1 MRPSSHERAHRRLE
15 MNAVTLSS
23 LALAVLLLATRGL
36 AAGPGAAEP
45 PADADRTLRAAQGF
59 ASQHAPDELRDPRS
73 FEETNTPATDVVTK
87 PRKSGAL
94 GPKIAAATLG
104 DSYVYDGS
112 TDLFSDRDRDGYFH
126 RLRVTFD
133 ADTIFDTAS
142 LYAIVYL
149 SADGNAWEHLFT
161 TDDFVVHGAAPDDD
175 YEVETDLVSGYSTG
189 LYDVLVELYDA
200 TTNELVDTFGPNESS
215 DFSVLPLEDSYRDGD
230 PPPPEPAPDP
240 GPVVTGGGGAIDWFT
255 LPALLGAAARATR
268 RRRAASAA

>member
-1 MRPSSHERAHRRLE
+1 

-23 LALAVLLLATRGL
+23 LSLAGLLLATRGL
-36 AAGPGAAEP
+36 AAVGAEP
-45 PADADRTLRAAQGF
+45 PADADRALRAAQGF
-59 ASQHAPDELRDPRS
+59 ASEHAPDELRAPRS
-73 FEETNTPATDVVTK
+73 FDETITPAADVVTK
-87 PRKSGAL
+87 PRESGAL

-126 RLRVTFD
+126 HLRVTFD

-142 LYAIVYL
+142 LYAVIYL
-149 SADGNAWEHLFT
+149 SADGKAWESLFT
-161 TDDFVVHGAAPDDD
+161 TDDFMIHGAAPDDD

-200 TTNELVDTFGPNESS
+200 KTDELVDSFGPNESS

-230 PPPPEPAPDP
+230 PPPPDP
-240 GPVVTGGGGAIDWFT
+240 Y
-255 LPALLGAAARATR
+255 ARGHGR
-268 RRRAASAA
+268 RRRPSTGSRCRHCSLQPRGRGDDAPVAC